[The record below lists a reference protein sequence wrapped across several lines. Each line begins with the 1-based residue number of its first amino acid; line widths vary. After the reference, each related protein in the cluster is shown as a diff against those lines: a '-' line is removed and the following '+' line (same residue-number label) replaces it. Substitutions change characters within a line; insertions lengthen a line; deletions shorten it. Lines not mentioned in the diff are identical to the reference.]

1 MQKKSKKMRNKIM
14 NFEQWRFFFNLW
26 NGDLLKNYNNTEI
39 AKFIGVSSYTVRNW
53 RTEHNK
59 MAKQSRSID

>member
-1 MQKKSKKMRNKIM
+1 M
-14 NFEQWRFFFNLW
+14 NFEQWRFLFNLW